1 MTHKAKKVVIITEK
15 LILDQVLKLVEDA
28 GATGYTVTSAGGKG
42 SRNVRS
48 EDRTRVVDAF
58 SNVKIETILGDAAAA
73 ERIATEVADT
83 YFVNY
88 SGVTY
93 LQDVEILRPHKFT
106 RTS

>member
-15 LILDQVLKLVEDA
+15 LILDRVLEIVEGA

-48 EDRTRVVDAF
+48 EARTTVVEAF
-58 SNVKIETILGDAAAA
+58 SNVKIEVIVGDATAA

-83 YFVNY
+83 CFGNY